1 MRPSARDT
9 SAAWRRR
16 LTLSTRHVGR
26 LRPHRIAAAGV
37 RPHSARAC
45 YIAPA
50 PMNRNPLN
58 WRRVAASSAWV
69 LVAVVALAAPRVLDT
84 FWTSLLIQI
93 LVFGLFALSADLLIG
108 HVGLLPMG
116 HAAFFAVGA
125 YATAILEVRHGQ
137 GFVLSVLGGLVAA
150 TLLAVVFGLAVRT
163 GDVYFILLTLAL
175 GNVVWG
181 AAMRWTSFTG
191 GENGVSNVPAPVI
204 AGFRFQR
211 LDDYYYLVLATIVAC
226 ALGYRKLISS
236 PFGLTLRGIRESESR
251 MRALGYRVGAHKLAA
266 FVLSGALAGLAG
278 VLYIYWNRFVSPAAA
293 GFLVSAEAVLMVI
306 LGGSGTV
313 LGPFLG
319 AAVIILIRSY
329 GSAYFVAWWMTAMGL
344 VFIATVLWAPHGLLG
359 VTERFRRGRRLE
371 MASQLASEETR
382 P

>member
-1 MRPSARDT
+1 MKWKPLERVVKCG
-9 SAAWRRR
+9 AW
-16 LTLSTRHVGR
+16 
-26 LRPHRIAAAGV
+26 
-37 RPHSARAC
+37 
-45 YIAPA
+45 
-50 PMNRNPLN
+50 
-58 WRRVAASSAWV
+58 
-69 LVAVVALAAPRVLDT
+69 ALAALVALMLPTVLDT

-359 VTERFRRGRRLE
+359 VTERFRQGRRLE

>member
-1 MRPSARDT
+1 MKRNLLS
-9 SAAWRRR
+9 WRR
-16 LTLSTRHVGR
+16 
-26 LRPHRIAAAGV
+26 AAA
-37 RPHSARAC
+37 P
-45 YIAPA
+45 
-50 PMNRNPLN
+50 
-58 WRRVAASSAWV
+58 SAWV
-69 LVAVVALAAPRVLDT
+69 LVAVVALLAPRMLDT

-204 AGFRFQR
+204 ALFTALAAERPEVFR
-211 LDDYYYLVLATIVAC
+211 VI
-226 ALGYRKLISS
+226 
-236 PFGLTLRGIRESESR
+236 IRESESR

-359 VTERFRRGRRLE
+359 VTERFRQGRRLE

>member
-1 MRPSARDT
+1 MK
-9 SAAWRRR
+9 
-16 LTLSTRHVGR
+16 
-26 LRPHRIAAAGV
+26 
-37 RPHSARAC
+37 
-45 YIAPA
+45 
-50 PMNRNPLN
+50 RNPLS
-58 WRRVAASSAWV
+58 WRRAAAPGAWV
-69 LVAVVALAAPRVLDT
+69 LVAVVTLLAPRMLDT

-359 VTERFRRGRRLE
+359 VAERFWRGRRLPT
-371 MASQLASEETR
+371 ASQLASGETR